1 MTHDARRG
9 GRAAIEFGSF
19 LGVMCEELTSD
30 LTMMQCCHLE
40 TAIVCCAISILS
52 FTFVFAVLDSTHC
65 QYLDCVCAC
74 DRSKAILGDSL
85 HIDLEWPKVV
95 FANID
100 LEWPDSFICF
110 ISESSP
116 PYHI

>member
-1 MTHDARRG
+1 MLWFCTSFVEETFKMDSAP
-9 GRAAIEFGSF
+9 APPVPSAI
-19 LGVMCEELTSD
+19 M
-30 LTMMQCCHLE
+30 
-40 TAIVCCAISILS
+40 CCAISMLS

-65 QYLDCVCAC
+65 QYLECVCAC